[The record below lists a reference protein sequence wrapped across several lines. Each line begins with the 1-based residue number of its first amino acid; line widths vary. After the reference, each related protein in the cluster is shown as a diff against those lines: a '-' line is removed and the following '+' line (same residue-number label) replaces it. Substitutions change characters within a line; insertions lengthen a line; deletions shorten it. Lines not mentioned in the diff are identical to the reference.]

1 MCQKNEIIQKFWIAK
16 KNKIIALAFVTG
28 CNIVVHETC
37 VAIYV
42 VYLATSLNIAYVLK
56 RIHIVRGTV
65 AWVERIIA
73 RASSDTVLKSVLR
86 TNHATKRIPLESI
99 FQTIEERNAFMLFR
113 KNEFVRTYILI
124 LYLWEWLIELNNFM

>member
-16 KNKIIALAFVTG
+16 KNKIIASAFVTG

-86 TNHATKRIPLESI
+86 TDHATKRIPLESI